1 MSTNINKYICTYR
14 RPPFE
19 CIKNV
24 KYCFTGR
31 GDCKML
37 TKKQNEMITML
48 VEGKSKTEVAREL
61 KMSRQTICDWL
72 EKEEIKLEVD
82 RRRQKMCNDAL
93 AGLKGDTKELLEA
106 VKKLAYTADSEAI
119 RLQALNSLLDRS
131 LGKATAKQEIELSNT
146 DNNTDVD
153 LDSLL
158 EDKDSNVIDLD
169 KIAK

>member
-24 KYCFTGR
+24 RFYFTER

-48 VEGKSKTEVAREL
+48 VEGKSKAEVAREL
-61 KMSRQTICDWL
+61 KMSRQTIYDWL

-82 RRRQKMCNDAL
+82 RRRQKMCSDAL
-93 AGLKGDTKELLEA
+93 AGLKGDTQALLEA

-131 LGKATAKQEIELSNT
+131 LGKATTKQEIELSSNKEAE
-146 DNNTDVD
+146 NID
-153 LDSLL
+153 LDTLL
-158 EDKDSNVIDLD
+158 DEDNSNVIDLD